1 MATAF
6 GTRYVRSADG
16 RESWTPARSYRTTQW
31 DREMRS
37 ETVAV
42 TKEFTMKARNDWPCK
57 FDGCG
62 DRTVKA
68 GITEIVKRNGK
79 WGHVECPK
87 QTTWA
92 TAPAAAAKIE
102 AGQDISEQDAVDAAL
117 AARDAEK
124 RAENLKNLKT
134 GTYRV
139 EFSGRR
145 DTEPF
150 NLKITVDR
158 NNAGSFYFKKAE
170 SYDGIGRIWAD
181 GRIQLWGTTDKNAP
195 ETRNGLKALDILLGS
210 ERMGK
215 YGEAYAR
222 ETGECWRCGRELK
235 LEDSIDRMMGKT
247 CAAKVEAG
255 Y

>member
-16 RESWTPARSYRTTQW
+16 RESWTP
-31 DREMRS
+31 MRNS
-37 ETVAV
+37 NSFDPSAERKMASKFPGTCKACCQR
-42 TKEFTMKARNDWPCK
+42 FDAGTMILWSKA
-57 FDGCG
+57 
-62 DRTVKA
+62 
-68 GITEIVKRNGK
+68 NGSK
-79 WGHVECPK
+79 HVECPK

-102 AGQDISEQDAVDAAL
+102 NRQLISEQDAVDAAL

-124 RAENLKNLKT
+124 RAENLKVLKA

-145 DTEPF
+145 DTQPF

-181 GRIQLWGTTDKNAP
+181 GRIQLWGTTDTDAAD
-195 ETRNGLKALDILLGS
+195 TRNGLKALDILLGS